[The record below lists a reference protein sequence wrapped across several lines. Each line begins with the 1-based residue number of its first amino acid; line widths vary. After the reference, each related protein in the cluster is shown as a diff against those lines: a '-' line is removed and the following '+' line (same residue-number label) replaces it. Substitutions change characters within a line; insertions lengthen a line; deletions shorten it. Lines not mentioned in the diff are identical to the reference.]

1 MPGTLYLVPTPIGNL
16 GDISQ
21 RCVDTLASADFIACE
36 DTRVSLK
43 LLNHLGIK
51 KPLVSY
57 HEHNKLE
64 SGPKILARL
73 QAGETCALVT
83 DAGCPAISD
92 PGEDLVRLCAEN
104 GVPVCAIPGPCAGI
118 TALSVSGLPT
128 GRFVFEGFLPTE
140 KKQRKARIGA
150 LLREERTAILY
161 EAPHRLKETLAALET
176 ALGCERRISLCRELT
191 KLHEE
196 ILRMT
201 LGEAVA
207 YYSETEP
214 RGEYVLVL
222 EGAAMQNEE
231 TTLEEA
237 VALVGSLVAS
247 GLSKKDAVKQAAKD
261 TGFPKNALYDAV
273 MRNL

>member
-1 MPGTLYLVPTPIGNL
+1 MSGTLYLVPTPIGNL

-21 RCVDTLASADFIACE
+21 RCIDTLAAADFVACE

-51 KPLVSY
+51 KPLTSY

-73 QAGETCALVT
+73 QAGESCALVT

-92 PGEDLVRLCAEN
+92 PGEDLVRLCAEA
-104 GVPVCAIPGPCAGI
+104 GVPVCAIPGPCAAI
-118 TALSVSGLPT
+118 TALSVSALPT
-128 GRFVFEGFLPTE
+128 GRFVFEGFLPTD
-140 KKQRKARIGA
+140 KKQRTARLGA
-150 LLREERTAILY
+150 LRNEERTVILY
-161 EAPHRLKETLAALET
+161 EAPHRLRETLDALEQ
-176 ALGCERRISLCRELT
+176 ALGPARRISLCRELT

-196 ILRMT
+196 VLRLT

-207 YYSETEP
+207 CYRENEP
-214 RGEYVLVL
+214 RGEFVLVL
-222 EGAAMQNEE
+222 DGAAPKNEE

-237 VALVGSLVAS
+237 VALVESLVAS
-247 GLSKKDAVKQAAKD
+247 GLTKKDAVKQAAKD

-273 MRNL
+273 MK